1 MDRWRSGTPETC
13 HSSHHHAICTRSL
26 SLSLSLQVFFLLLVS
41 FALPVFFFR
50 CIIHSFIHLPLRHFC
65 HTPCLLL
72 GSVFF
77 SHSLVPPTMFSS
89 VLWQSFLGFITSS
102 GDIPPFFSPFL
113 PLLYPLRSLHF
124 HFLWLQEG
132 EKRGSLSFCF
142 LCHLDCSER
151 KDVDRGKEAGKV
163 KKRDRRKSR
172 SGKPNDRVNQRKNFQ
187 EENFKNGKQIK
198 EK

>member
-50 CIIHSFIHLPLRHFC
+50 CIIHSFIRLPSRHFC

-77 SHSLVPPTMFSS
+77 SHSLVPPTIFLSTLA
-89 VLWQSFLGFITSS
+89 VIFRFHYLLWRHPSFLLSISPPPLCFAF
-102 GDIPPFFSPFL
+102 PPF
-113 PLLYPLRSLHF
+113 PLSVAT
-124 HFLWLQEG
+124 G
-132 EKRGSLSFCF
+132 G
-142 LCHLDCSER
+142 
-151 KDVDRGKEAGKV
+151 G
-163 KKRDRRKSR
+163 KKREPFILFSLPSR
-172 SGKPNDRVNQRKNFQ
+172 LLGKK
-187 EENFKNGKQIK
+187 GCG
-198 EK
+198 